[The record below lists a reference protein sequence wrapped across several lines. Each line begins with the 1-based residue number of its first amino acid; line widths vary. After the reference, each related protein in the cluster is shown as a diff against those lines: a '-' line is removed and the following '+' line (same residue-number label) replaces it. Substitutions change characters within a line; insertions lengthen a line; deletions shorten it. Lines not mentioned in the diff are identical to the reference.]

1 MSLQL
6 SKSDAMQK
14 QIDMF
19 EQLEQTKQ
27 QLRQA
32 QNQMADMKKRD
43 YSPINQTPI
52 SNSQTRSSQFYIKND
67 D

>member
-1 MSLQL
+1 LEKSEIEIKYQKLQKEAEALKQENMSLQL

-27 QLRQA
+27 QLR
-32 QNQMADMKKRD
+32 
-43 YSPINQTPI
+43 
-52 SNSQTRSSQFYIKND
+52 
-67 D
+67 